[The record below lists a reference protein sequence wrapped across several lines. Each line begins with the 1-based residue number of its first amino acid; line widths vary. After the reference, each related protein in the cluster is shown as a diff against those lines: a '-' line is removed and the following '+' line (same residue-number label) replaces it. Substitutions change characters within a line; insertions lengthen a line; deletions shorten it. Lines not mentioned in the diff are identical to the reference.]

1 MTAATLPVDPAVV
14 GTVLYRPS
22 TAGGS
27 FKGSPRLTLAQALSS
42 HAGVSA
48 IRINHKRNIVAA
60 DATTKE
66 CLEQLLAIRELQGIP
81 VSAREPSDRRTSTGF
96 LHGIDGEPSDAS
108 LLPGIVSS
116 VPVMSATREGSTVTL
131 RFSGPVPPE
140 YVSLFRVQFRVRPAR
155 PRPLQCRQCGRFG
168 HVKETCDWPQSCIN
182 CGQAHRGDEGCQRR
196 RCVNCGGPHSADTP
210 ACPRWQQERRVATI
224 MASSTAPLSRKGVR
238 AAVREEL
245 QQDQVPRNTGRSYAS
260 VLQGS
265 SMPAA
270 LEPRAP
276 AARTSRPPRP
286 TVGSNIQGPAAPPLA
301 PPAGTVATPPPA
313 EAPAAISSQAGT
325 PSGPAATSQ
334 PTGDSGGP
342 AATTRPPPQVTP
354 GPAATT
360 EVQQAIS
367 SLAEILL
374 QAMRIACATL
384 PADHPLRPICLQA
397 VALQSTTTQHGPRR
411 DDLAEHLLQSSYD
424 VLALQEVYA
433 RADEVRLPGYVGY
446 SSRTGCTLGS
456 CHAAPCL
463 EENHPQG
470 NARCAIYVRRELAQ
484 AEVTVADLAGGPFE
498 CCAVRV
504 RVGGVDT
511 TVASVYIRP
520 SQPWDPSCLLQLATR
535 LGSDF
540 VLCGD
545 VNAHHPTWGGRRTC
559 ARGRRLHDVLHQ
571 LGLQLLNT
579 GVSTFIRRGANST
592 ETAIDLSLATESCR
606 YHWAALPD
614 TWGSDHFPLLLT
626 PFQGSNPRCRQYQ
639 TTDWKAFRS
648 LMDQA
653 NEGTDFLQQVA
664 ENAKAAAIHS
674 TVPDGKPAPDLR
686 LLRLRAARRRLERK
700 ARRALLPELWT
711 AFRRLDAVCRRHA
724 RRRRRQSWRSVCS
737 TISRNPDGAR
747 AWRLLRALLASPRG
761 LRQALSVA
769 VLLCVSITV
778 LVERLANRFADRPPV
793 PPALYLPATTTR
805 PSPTWHHP
813 AWMAEQIRRLCS
825 EPIQFHE
832 LEAALEHTRRR
843 GAPGADGITGQML
856 RNLARQQR
864 ERLLEQYNSIWSTGV
879 LPDVWLTAVVV
890 PLLKP
895 RKPATAITSYRPV
908 SLTSAACKV
917 MERIALARLEWIAT
931 QLQFFAEQ
939 QTGFRRHRSTAD
951 SIADVVATLEDARGN
966 GEVAMLLLLDVQ
978 SAFDRLPHAAVEAAL
993 DSLGISGCL
1002 RAFISAFLIGRSFRV
1017 RVGTVFSQPRDITT
1031 GVPQGSV
1038 LSPFLFNLAMAGL
1051 AAALPV
1057 HGKFPVRCSLYADD
1071 VALWVRGPR
1080 RSLTVIRNALQSAL
1094 DSVVT
1099 FLHGIG
1105 LSVSPGKTEALLVH
1119 PLASARHRAGQ
1130 LHIAGTAIPWSRE
1143 VTYLGLTIDHRLT
1156 WIPAAKVIS
1165 AKVRRVQGAVARL
1178 HQRGQGC
1185 TVQWALR
1192 LNQAAATSILLYAL
1206 PLVLLSPVRLR
1217 QLEML
1222 HRRAVRSILGLPK
1235 TSPIAA
1241 TLAEAGEWPLSLL
1254 MMQRALGH
1262 VDRLHR
1268 APDGEALLTRLRN
1281 MPRSRMGALC
1291 QLCSEVITD
1300 RPVPVPAPPP
1310 HQPSPEVH
1318 LTLGGAS
1325 KRHTPAAALLQAA
1338 ACKLEEQLHGKLLV
1352 FTDGSVLP
1360 DGSAAAACTIPA
1372 RGSSRQCRLP
1382 FKASSTAAELA
1393 GLHLAADLL
1402 AEDPPQTT
1410 VAVLCDSRPALQI
1423 LADLQPQGL
1432 TAAILK
1438 SKFAALDSAG
1448 IPISFHWLPSH
1459 VGIAG
1464 NEEADALAREAHQP
1478 AVPFTRSVAP
1488 SDYSKPR
1495 LKQIIAATHPDA
1507 RVAASR
1513 PPKLLPE
1520 KGLSRRDRCT
1530 LLRLRTGSVWTAARL
1545 HAKGRISSPS
1555 CSRCGDVETLD
1566 HLLCS
1571 CPALAQ
1577 ERAAVTAAYR
1587 HYGLPSSTTHQLL
1600 HPARPHVP
1608 AFLSLLEFV
1617 NSNGLLYHR

>member
-1 MTAATLPVDPAVV
+1 MEIPAYVPSAEAKQLAAADAAAAMGAPSARPPRNRSHTCHKRTTSHGHITPLPAHSVTPQDAKTAFQKWSDSWEARLSRSTPPAEQSPPATMVTMAPLESCPTTPTDPATAESFPPLPAPSAEEDMDMSLSRKRPRSEDSSDEEGDGPRKLIMANLSSEEYQTDDSTTSLQSATTESSEASLPTSEDDSTGPTNPPSEDSATNHASEPATHTPAAAPASAEATATSEVPEEEMDDGNTSPPTCCCHLFFQGNTTATRSRAQPQRAPPPAPPLVPVASSPSSWQPEDQEGFQPALSKAARRRARDMTAATLPVDPAVV

-397 VALQSTTTQHGPRR
+397 
-411 DDLAEHLLQSSYD
+411 
-424 VLALQEVYA
+424 
-433 RADEVRLPGYVGY
+433 
-446 SSRTGCTLGS
+446 
-456 CHAAPCL
+456 
-463 EENHPQG
+463 
-470 NARCAIYVRRELAQ
+470 
-484 AEVTVADLAGGPFE
+484 
-498 CCAVRV
+498 
-504 RVGGVDT
+504 
-511 TVASVYIRP
+511 
-520 SQPWDPSCLLQLATR
+520 
-535 LGSDF
+535 
-540 VLCGD
+540 
-545 VNAHHPTWGGRRTC
+545 
-559 ARGRRLHDVLHQ
+559 
-571 LGLQLLNT
+571 
-579 GVSTFIRRGANST
+579 
-592 ETAIDLSLATESCR
+592 
-606 YHWAALPD
+606 
-614 TWGSDHFPLLLT
+614 
-626 PFQGSNPRCRQYQ
+626 GSNPRCRQYQ

-879 LPDVWLTAVVV
+879 LPDVWLTAVV
-890 PLLKP
+890 
-895 RKPATAITSYRPV
+895 
-908 SLTSAACKV
+908 
-917 MERIALARLEWIAT
+917 
-931 QLQFFAEQ
+931 
-939 QTGFRRHRSTAD
+939 
-951 SIADVVATLEDARGN
+951 
-966 GEVAMLLLLDVQ
+966 
-978 SAFDRLPHAAVEAAL
+978 
-993 DSLGISGCL
+993 
-1002 RAFISAFLIGRSFRV
+1002 
-1017 RVGTVFSQPRDITT
+1017 
-1031 GVPQGSV
+1031 
-1038 LSPFLFNLAMAGL
+1038 
-1051 AAALPV
+1051 
-1057 HGKFPVRCSLYADD
+1057 
-1071 VALWVRGPR
+1071 
-1080 RSLTVIRNALQSAL
+1080 
-1094 DSVVT
+1094 
-1099 FLHGIG
+1099 
-1105 LSVSPGKTEALLVH
+1105 TEALLVH

-1318 LTLGGAS
+1318 LTL
-1325 KRHTPAAALLQAA
+1325 
-1338 ACKLEEQLHGKLLV
+1338 
-1352 FTDGSVLP
+1352 
-1360 DGSAAAACTIPA
+1360 
-1372 RGSSRQCRLP
+1372 
-1382 FKASSTAAELA
+1382 
-1393 GLHLAADLL
+1393 
-1402 AEDPPQTT
+1402 
-1410 VAVLCDSRPALQI
+1410 
-1423 LADLQPQGL
+1423 
-1432 TAAILK
+1432 
-1438 SKFAALDSAG
+1438 
-1448 IPISFHWLPSH
+1448 
-1459 VGIAG
+1459 
-1464 NEEADALAREAHQP
+1464 
-1478 AVPFTRSVAP
+1478 
-1488 SDYSKPR
+1488 
-1495 LKQIIAATHPDA
+1495 
-1507 RVAASR
+1507 
-1513 PPKLLPE
+1513 
-1520 KGLSRRDRCT
+1520 
-1530 LLRLRTGSVWTAARL
+1530 VWTAARL